1 MNLGILLREHHDG
14 LIKLGTREGHSPI
27 DPGPILWH
35 NLCNVIMI
43 IRHEAVI
50 RDGARWF
57 GPRRAGAHNAN
68 RQRFSCSLMPDG
80 APAKGGCPLCGLA
93 MIYNDW

>member
-43 IRHEAVI
+43 IRHKAV
-50 RDGARWF
+50 
-57 GPRRAGAHNAN
+57 N
-68 RQRFSCSLMPDG
+68 
-80 APAKGGCPLCGLA
+80 
-93 MIYNDW
+93 